1 MNSFITF
8 LFLVVDLPQERNNT
22 LIDEETEYNLPEDW
36 GQVNEDLGKFVDLLH
51 TWFRRNKFTKPNVV
65 VFGNVTQVA
74 KLLLAFNINGF
85 RADMFVW
92 VKSNRTTVQL
102 SPDRILH
109 YHEEFVLIRKLTPNM
124 NNTQYTKKVLKTLGA
139 TYVFPIFKL

>member
-51 TWFRRNKFTKPNVV
+51 TWFRRQQIHETKRC
-65 VFGNVTQVA
+65 G
-74 KLLLAFNINGF
+74 L
-85 RADMFVW
+85 W
-92 VKSNRTTVQL
+92 
-102 SPDRILH
+102 
-109 YHEEFVLIRKLTPNM
+109 
-124 NNTQYTKKVLKTLGA
+124 
-139 TYVFPIFKL
+139 